1 MQQKKEIKVIPPD
14 PKYDRS
20 VRVEKKILNVAAYCR
35 VSTRYEQQEN
45 SFEAQVNYFTEKI
58 AANPLWNYAGI
69 YSDQGKTATST
80 KTRDSFND
88 MLEDCYLGKIDL
100 ILTKSISR
108 FARNTVDFLRIIR
121 ELKEHHVRIIFEKEN
136 IDTMDSSGEL
146 LITILSSQAQEESR
160 NLSENTRWGIVR
172 KYEQGI
178 IQINHTKFLG
188 YTKDSEGRL
197 VIVPEEAEIVRK
209 IYDLYLQG
217 LGLYKIAKILEHEE
231 IKTVTGNTKWQSSVI
246 GTMLT
251 NEKYIGDAMMQ
262 KTYTIDFMTKKRVR
276 NNGYVKRYY
285 IENNHEAIISRQQYY
300 MVQEELKRRNNK
312 MSFGTRYSSKYPLS
326 GLLVC
331 GECGSKYFRVTWYEN
346 RLKMRVPKWRC
357 SERLKTGTRK
367 CKCSPSLK
375 EDMLYR
381 IILDQIQKIMNTHI
395 NTSSS
400 PLLQTKALI
409 ASYIGDSKVEDFEM
423 TKLMWDSIIETVII
437 KGKDKAVIHF
447 KTGMTQE
454 MTLG

>member
-20 VRVEKKILNVAAYCR
+20 VRVEQKILNVAAYCR

-88 MLEDCYLGKIDL
+88 MLEDCYSGKIDL

-121 ELKEHHVRIIFEKEN
+121 ELKEHHVRIFFEKEN

-172 KYEQGI
+172 KFEQGI

-188 YTKDSEGRL
+188 YTKNSEGRL
-197 VIVPEEAEIVRK
+197 IIVPEEAEIVIK

-217 LGLYKIAKILEHEE
+217 FGFYKIAKILEQEE

-246 GTMLT
+246 SKMLT
-251 NEKYIGDAMMQ
+251 SEKYIGDAMMQ

-300 MVQEELKRRNNK
+300 MVQEELKRRNYK
-312 MSFGTRYSSKYPLS
+312 MSSGTRYSSKYPLS
-326 GLLVC
+326 GLMVC
-331 GECGSKYFRVTWYEN
+331 SECGNKYTRATWYEDGG
-346 RLKMRVPKWRC
+346 KKKIPVWRC
-357 SERLKTGTRK
+357 GERMKTGTKK
-367 CKCSPSLK
+367 CKSSPSLK
-375 EDMLYR
+375 EDRLYSL
-381 IILDQIQKIMNTHI
+381 ILNQIQMIMEAQI
-395 NTSSS
+395 DTSSS
-400 PLLQTKALI
+400 PLLQTKALV
-409 ASYIGDSKVEDFEM
+409 ARYIGDSKIEDFEM
-423 TKLMWDSIIETVII
+423 TKAMWDSIIEAVVI
-437 KGKDKAVIHF
+437 KGKDKAVIQF
-447 KTGMTQE
+447 KTGMTQD
-454 MTLG
+454 MTLC

>member
-1 MQQKKEIKVIPPD
+1 
-14 PKYDRS
+14 
-20 VRVEKKILNVAAYCR
+20 
-35 VSTRYEQQEN
+35 
-45 SFEAQVNYFTEKI
+45 
-58 AANPLWNYAGI
+58 
-69 YSDQGKTATST
+69 
-80 KTRDSFND
+80 
-88 MLEDCYLGKIDL
+88 MLEDCYSGKIDL

-121 ELKEHHVRIIFEKEN
+121 ELKEHHVRIFFEKEN

-146 LITILSSQAQEESR
+146 LITILSSQVQEESR

-172 KYEQGI
+172 KFEQGI

-197 VIVPEEAEIVRK
+197 VMVPEEAEIVIK

-217 LGLYKIAKILEHEE
+217 FGFYKIAKILEQEE
-231 IKTVTGNTKWQSSVI
+231 IKTVTGNTKWRSSVI
-246 GTMLT
+246 SKMLT
-251 NEKYIGDAMMQ
+251 SEKYIGDAMMQ
-262 KTYTIDFMTKKRVR
+262 KTYTIDFMSKKRVR

-312 MSFGTRYSSKYPLS
+312 MSSGTRYSSKYPLS

-346 RLKMRVPKWRC
+346 KLKMRVPKWGC
-357 SERLKTGTRK
+357 SERLKTGIRK

-395 NTSSS
+395 KILHL
-400 PLLQTKALI
+400 P
-409 ASYIGDSKVEDFEM
+409 
-423 TKLMWDSIIETVII
+423 
-437 KGKDKAVIHF
+437 HCF
-447 KTGMTQE
+447 KRKH
-454 MTLG
+454 